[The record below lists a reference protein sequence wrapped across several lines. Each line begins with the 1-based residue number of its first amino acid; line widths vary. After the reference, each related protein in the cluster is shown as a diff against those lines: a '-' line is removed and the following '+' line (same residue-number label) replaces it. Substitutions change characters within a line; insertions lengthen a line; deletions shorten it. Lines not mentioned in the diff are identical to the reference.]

1 MGMGAWVDPEE
12 RTVPSSGRRRTKGFG
27 PAAVG
32 VVVTL
37 LVGVLAVLGPA
48 RPAAAADTPPPGV
61 PAGSVLIPHTSASS
75 VATAMVDTGSG
86 PKLQCQIRVVLVVPS
101 ETIGFNPNPTYQ
113 NFYVQPDDQNY
124 GWNTFAYTFGGPY
137 TIGSGDW
144 ARGGQI
150 YYGPED
156 GRWYVNTD
164 PNTLYYGRGQ
174 NGSTD
179 TVTCSAADLAAKKVA
194 LEARAANFKV
204 WAPVQ
209 NRFTPTCEITS
220 QFGPGGSQI
229 GFEGAVTTD
238 QPGYQQQW
246 TFTDGT
252 TSSASLVSKTA
263 TKPGSFGGTFR
274 AWIPSTA
281 FDRSVTCNAEVKA
294 PELGV
299 SVTLLGSDGQP
310 LPLDEPP
317 GVDDVVDVRVRVSAD
332 ADGVGA
338 LSSLTTVDE
347 GWLTITGGAELA
359 EEPDLPSEA
368 FSLEPGEHRDVVFKV
383 RITQAGDLAFH
394 SAVKGVDAIGRAVLA
409 EDTALE
415 SVGGIGV
422 DVEVEYPHP
431 PDSPDQPAEFQKDN
445 DGNGVIDDRDH
456 TVTVKVKAT
465 NLLDEKL
472 TDVRLRDAD
481 EAVDFVNRYLDGGAA
496 TIGPLAGEEYD
507 PDFGDLEA
515 GADTTKTYRFL
526 AAGGVNADAN
536 VFLRGDTPDD
546 TTVSGFGQG
555 RVQLQSHLAL
565 EVEMTMEQR
574 PYTSGQVV
582 RLFGSLENLEE
593 DRKLV
598 DGTTEKAKPLVV
610 IVTPIT
616 EGNAGGGYVDG
627 QPGGGPT
634 PVDSE
639 PILVPPGETVPI
651 DAILATQRSE
661 VASQAKVRYLV
672 KAWEQSEEPNAL
684 ATRIDDTRI
693 QFSEEDGSS
702 AEHQTD
708 LAADPLQPD
717 ELEECET
724 TAWDAVVSCNLWVG
738 LRSLAFGIKDLGF
751 LIKDGIVAGADAYQ
765 RIVLW
770 EAEMIRRTV
779 NALKGDPAAKAALKQ
794 EIEVQFQTYVELK
807 IVGSDAIDAVGNA
820 FVSGMA
826 ELEEVAARGDAQEI
840 TAMASRFLGE
850 NPDLGLAGLAKL
862 RLMRSVMLATFSE
875 EGRAYTKAVRTIREA
890 NEAAA
895 LEQRSEILAKVR
907 QAAAEGKNPAE
918 AGIFTGGED
927 VTDLPQV
934 YRGVAGARDV
944 DVSRA
949 LKIAEAEDI
958 LIAFRSRSPEAARL
972 IDAGEAWLKPQD
984 VKTKTV
990 NAIDTTYL
998 GYRKSAYGKV
1008 ELTEP
1013 PIDFGLTKPG
1023 LEVEL
1028 EAAADAYMDQL
1039 KTKFPELASDP
1050 VWAAEVKARLIQR
1063 TKEYPKELANFS
1075 RYVDEGVKIEFG
1087 YDQQGLDTSLE
1098 KAVTDVRKA
1107 EVTPG
1112 TTTDAFGVER
1122 RYFELKMA
1130 GPNGGPLK
1138 AITGDIDIVAILNP
1152 DRTLVTDPVKRARI
1166 YEQLKELLGMQ
1177 HGETGTYINAEVQA
1191 KLLRDHV
1198 PNPDGSTT
1206 GVDTLFVAGSD
1217 GRLRTGFLQEG
1228 MSSGEVAGTPGKP
1241 SFQLVSGGPAQLI
1254 TKPGGTRAAIET
1266 YEQTWSKLQ
1275 QAAKLL
1281 APGKINTWI
1290 EELSSDQ
1297 IDEFFDRGG
1306 KPIRANEDGTLEEY
1320 RGPTGAPDGRRAGD
1334 GRATIPEIQEV
1345 LDRAVEAGIDL
1356 EIPVGSD
1363 GPGAEGG
1370 TWVPISVAD
1379 ALAGGDP
1386 DTIQQAPITS
1396 LYAGA
1401 PAGATTFAVTSPEEL
1416 AMDPGS
1422 PFFQAGDT
1430 VVIDP
1435 GGPTEETVTVTSASP
1450 FTVSEPLAHAHPAGT
1465 VMVLLPQR
1473 DATDSFVRA
1482 VYQDFLGRQAD
1493 AGGLAYWGGLLRAGT
1508 LSRSAFLTKLSRSPE
1523 YARILVRRAYRTYLG
1538 REGEPGGVAYWSRR
1552 LQQGLPVHELPISL
1566 MGSREFATRAGGTD
1580 GGFVDLVYQKVLGR
1594 TPSSSEEA
1602 ANVALLRNGTSRLAL
1617 ARSVH
1622 ASTESRRRRART
1634 QYDLL
1639 LRRVP
1644 SRAEVD
1650 YWVGWLARRDDRQL
1664 AVTMAASAEYLAAA
1678 ARR

>member
-1 MGMGAWVDPEE
+1 MAIDGKGMGVA
-12 RTVPSSGRRRTKGFG
+12 GRRGTKG
-27 PAAVG
+27 VG
-32 VVVTL
+32 SVAIGVALTL
-37 LVGVLAVLGPA
+37 LVGLLAVVGSTS
-48 RPAAAADTPPPGV
+48 PAAAADTPPPGV
-61 PAGSVLIPHTSASS
+61 PDGSVLIPHTSASS
-75 VATAMVDTGSG
+75 VATAMVDNGSG
-86 PKLQCQIRVVLVVPS
+86 PQLQCQIRVVLVVPA

-113 NFYVQPDDQNY
+113 NFYVQPDNQNY
-124 GWNTFAYTFGGPY
+124 GWNAFAYTFGGPY

-144 ARGGQI
+144 ARGGEI

-156 GRWYVNTD
+156 GRWYVTTG
-164 PNTLYYGRGQ
+164 PTALYYGAGR
-174 NGSTD
+174 NGTTD
-179 TVTCSAADLAAKKVA
+179 TVTCSAADLATRRAA
-194 LEARAANFKV
+194 LEARAVNFKV

-209 NRFTPTCEITS
+209 NRFSPTCEVTS
-220 QFGPGGSQI
+220 QTGPGGSQI
-229 GFEGAVTTD
+229 GFEGDVVTD
-238 QPGYQQQW
+238 QPGYQQRW
-246 TFTDGT
+246 TFSDGT
-252 TSSASLVSKTA
+252 TSSANLVSKTA
-263 TKPGSFGGTFR
+263 TKPGPFSGTFR
-274 AWIPSTA
+274 AWIPSTT
-281 FDRSVTCNAEVKA
+281 FDRSVSCTAQVDA
-294 PELGV
+294 PALGV
-299 SVTLLGSDGQP
+299 SVALLGSDGAP

-317 GVDDVVDVRVRVSAD
+317 GVDDVVDLRVRVSAG

-338 LSSLTTVDE
+338 LSSLTTIDP

-359 EEPDLPSEA
+359 EEPELPSEA
-368 FSLEPGEHRDVVFKV
+368 FSLEPGERRDVMFKV
-383 RITQAGDLAFH
+383 RITRAGDLAFH
-394 SAVKGVDAIGRAVLA
+394 AAVKGVDAIGRMVQA

-422 DVEVEYPHP
+422 EVDVEYPHP
-431 PDSPDQPAEFQKDN
+431 PGSPDQPAEFQKDN

-456 TVTVKVKAT
+456 TVTVQVKAT
-465 NLLDEKL
+465 NLLDETL

-481 EAVDFVNRYLDGGAA
+481 EAVDFVNRYLEGGAA
-496 TIGPLAGEEYD
+496 AIEPLAGEDYD
-507 PDFGDLEA
+507 SDFGDLEA
-515 GADTTKTYRFL
+515 GATTTKTYRFL
-526 AAGGVNADAN
+526 ATGGVNADAN

-546 TTVSGFGQG
+546 STVSGFGQG

-565 EVEMTMEQR
+565 EVKMSMEQR

-582 RLFGSLENLEE
+582 RLSGSLENLEE
-593 DRKLV
+593 DRDLV
-598 DGTTEKAKPLVV
+598 DGTTEKAKSLVV
-610 IVTPIT
+610 ILTPIT

-627 QPGGGPT
+627 QPAGGPT
-634 PVDSE
+634 PVDSD
-639 PILVPPGETVPI
+639 PVLVLPGETVPI
-651 DAILATQRSE
+651 DAILTTQRAE
-661 VASQAKVRYLV
+661 VASQAGVRYLV
-672 KAWEQSEEPNAL
+672 KAWEQSEEPNTL
-684 ATRIDDTRI
+684 ATRIDDSRI
-693 QFSEEDGSS
+693 QFSEDDGSA
-702 AEHQTD
+702 AEHRTD

-717 ELEECET
+717 ELQECET

-738 LRSLAFGIKDLGF
+738 LRNLAFGIKDLGF

-765 RIVLW
+765 RVVLW
-770 EAEMIRRTV
+770 EAEMIRKTV
-779 NALKGDPAAKAALKQ
+779 IALTGDPAAQAALKQ
-794 EIEVQFQTYVELK
+794 EIQIQFQTYVELG
-807 IVGSDAIDAVGNA
+807 IVTRDAIDAVGDA
-820 FVSGMA
+820 FTSGMA
-826 ELEEVAARGDAQEI
+826 ELGEVARRGDAREI

-875 EGRAYTKAVRTIREA
+875 EGRAYTKAVQVVREA

-895 LEQRSEILAKVR
+895 LEQRSGILAKVR

-918 AGIFTGGED
+918 AGIFKGGED

-944 DVSRA
+944 DVARA

-972 IDAGEAWLKPQD
+972 IDAGQAWLKPQD

-998 GYRKSAYGKV
+998 GYRKSSYGKV

-1023 LEVEL
+1023 LEAEL

-1039 KTKFPELASDP
+1039 KAKFPELASDP

-1112 TTTDAFGVER
+1112 ITTDPFGVER

-1130 GPNGGPLK
+1130 GPNGGPFK
-1138 AITGDIDIVAILNP
+1138 WITGDIDIVAILNP
-1152 DRTLVTDPVKRARI
+1152 DRTLLTDPAKRARI

-1198 PNPDGSTT
+1198 PNPDGTTT
-1206 GVDTLFVAGSD
+1206 GVDTLFVAGND

-1254 TKPGGTRAAIET
+1254 TKPGGAKAAIDT

-1306 KPIRANEDGTLEEY
+1306 KPLRATDDGTLQEY
-1320 RGPTGAPDGRRAGD
+1320 TGAGEGRGDRRVLAAGAT
-1334 GRATIPEIQEV
+1334 ATIPEIQEV
-1345 LDRAVEAGIDL
+1345 LDRAIAAGIDL
-1356 EIPVGSD
+1356 EIPVSSN
-1363 GPGAEGG
+1363 GPGAQGG
-1370 TWVPISVAD
+1370 TWKPISVAD

-1386 DTIQQAPITS
+1386 GSLQQAPITS
-1396 LYAGA
+1396 LNEGA
-1401 PAGATTFAVTSPEEL
+1401 PIGATTFAITAPEEL
-1416 AMDPGS
+1416 AMDPNS
-1422 PFFQAGDT
+1422 PFFQVGDT

-1435 GGPTEETVTVTSASP
+1435 GGTTEETATVASVSP
-1450 FTVSEPLAHAHPAGT
+1450 FTVSKPLAHAHPAGT
-1465 VMVLLPQR
+1465 TMILVPQR
-1473 DATDSFVRA
+1473 DATDAFVRA
-1482 VYQDFLGRQAD
+1482 AYQDFLGRPAD
-1493 AGGLAYWGGLLRAGT
+1493 QGGLAYWGGSLRAGKLT
-1508 LSRSAFLTKLSRSPE
+1508 RSGFLTMLSRSPE
-1523 YARILVRRAYRTYLG
+1523 YARILVPRAYRTYLG
-1538 REGEPGGVAYWSRR
+1538 REGEPGGVSYWSRR
-1552 LQQGLPVHELPISL
+1552 LQQGLPVFELPISL
-1566 MGSREFATRAGGTD
+1566 MGSSEFATRAGGTD
-1580 GGFVDLVYQKVLGR
+1580 GGFVDLVYQQVLGR
-1594 TPSSSEEA
+1594 VPSASERA
-1602 ANVALLRNGTSRLAL
+1602 ARVTSLRNGTSRLAL
-1617 ARSVH
+1617 VRSVH
-1622 ASTESRRRRART
+1622 ASPESRRRRVRA

-1639 LRRVP
+1639 LRRIP
-1644 SRAEVD
+1644 AGPEVD
-1650 YWVGWLARRDDRQL
+1650 YWASWLAARDDRQL
-1664 AVTMAASAEYLAAA
+1664 AVTLAASAEYLAAA
-1678 ARR
+1678 GRR

>member
-1 MGMGAWVDPEE
+1 MGTGAWVTTEK
-12 RTVPSSGRRRTKGFG
+12 RAVRSAGRRRTTGLG
-27 PAAVG
+27 PVAIGVAVA
-32 VVVTL
+32 L

-48 RPAAAADTPPPGV
+48 SPAAAADTPPPGV
-61 PAGSVLIPHTSASS
+61 PPGSVLIPHTTAAG
-75 VATAMVDTGSG
+75 VATAMVDNGAG
-86 PKLQCQIRVVLVVPS
+86 PKLECQIRVVLVVPA
-101 ETIGFNPNPTYQ
+101 ETIGFNPTPYNQ
-113 NFYVQPDDQNY
+113 NFYVQSDVQDY
-124 GWNTFAYTFGGPY
+124 GWDNYAYTYGGPY
-137 TIGSGDW
+137 TIGPGDW
-144 ARGGQI
+144 AKGGQFS
-150 YYGPED
+150 YGPED
-156 GRWYVNTD
+156 GRWYVNTA

-174 NGSTD
+174 TGPND
-179 TVTCSAADLAAKKVA
+179 TFTCSTADLAARQAA

-204 WAPVQ
+204 WGPVQ
-209 NRFTPTCEITS
+209 NRFTPTCEVTS
-220 QFGPGGSQI
+220 QYGPGGSEI
-229 GFEGAVTTD
+229 SFEGAVQTD
-238 QPGYQQQW
+238 QPGFQQQW
-246 TFTDGT
+246 TFSDGT

-263 TKPGSFGGTFR
+263 TKPGAFGGTFR
-274 AWIPSTA
+274 AWIPSTT
-281 FDRSVTCNAEVKA
+281 FDKSATCSAEVKA

-317 GVDDVVDVRVRVSAD
+317 GVDDVVDLRVRVSAG

-338 LSSLTTVDE
+338 LSSLTTIDE

-359 EEPDLPSEA
+359 EEPELPSEA
-368 FSLEPGEHRDVVFKV
+368 FSLEPGEHRDVRFKV

-394 SAVKGVDAIGRAVLA
+394 SAVKGVDAIGRTVQA

-431 PDSPDQPAEFQKDN
+431 PDAPDQPAEFQKDN

-481 EAVDFVNRYLDGGAA
+481 EAVDFVNRYLEGGAA

-515 GADTTKTYRFL
+515 GAATTKTYRFL
-526 AAGGVNADAN
+526 ATGGVSADAN
-536 VFLRGDTPDD
+536 VFLRGDTSEDG
-546 TTVSGFGQG
+546 TVSGFGQG

-565 EVEMTMEQR
+565 EVKMTMEQR

-582 RLFGSLENLEE
+582 RLSGSLENLQE

-610 IVTPIT
+610 ILTPIT

-627 QPGGGPT
+627 QPAGGPT
-634 PVDSE
+634 PVDSD
-639 PILVPPGETVPI
+639 PILIPPGETMPI
-651 DAILATQRSE
+651 DAILTTQRSE
-661 VASQAKVRYLV
+661 VGSQAKVHYLV
-672 KAWEQSEEPNAL
+672 KAWEQSEEPDTL

-702 AEHQTD
+702 TEHQTD
-708 LAADPLQPD
+708 LAPDPLQPD
-717 ELEECET
+717 ELQECET

-738 LRSLAFGIKDLGF
+738 LRNLAFGIKDLGF

-765 RIVLW
+765 RVILW
-770 EAEMIRRTV
+770 EAEMIRKTV
-779 NALKGDPAAKAALKQ
+779 GSLMGDPAARAALKQ
-794 EIEVQFQTYVELK
+794 ELEVQFQTYVELK
-807 IVGSDAIDAVGNA
+807 IVGADAIDAVGNA
-820 FVSGMA
+820 FVAGMS
-826 ELEEVAARGDAQEI
+826 ELEEVARRGDAREI

-875 EGRAYTKAVRTIREA
+875 EGRAYTKAVQVVREA

-895 LEQRSEILAKVR
+895 LEQRSGILAKVR

-918 AGIFTGGED
+918 AGIFKGGED

-944 DVSRA
+944 DVARA

-972 IDAGEAWLKPQD
+972 IDAGQAWLKPQD

-1023 LEVEL
+1023 LEAEL
-1028 EAAADAYMDQL
+1028 EAAAEAYMDQL
-1039 KTKFPELASDP
+1039 KAKFPEIASDP

-1087 YDQQGLDTSLE
+1087 YDQQGLDKSLE
-1098 KAVTDVRKA
+1098 KGVTDVRKA

-1138 AITGDIDIVAILNP
+1138 WITGDIDIVAILNP
-1152 DRTLVTDPVKRARI
+1152 DRTLLTDPAKRARI

-1206 GVDTLFVAGSD
+1206 GVDTLFVAGND

-1254 TKPGGTRAAIET
+1254 TKPGGAKAAIET

-1275 QAAKLL
+1275 LASKLL
-1281 APGKINTWI
+1281 APGKLNTWI

-1306 KPIRANEDGTLEEY
+1306 KPIRANDDGTLQEY
-1320 RGPTGAPDGRRAGD
+1320 TAAGDRDGRRAAD
-1334 GRATIPEIQEV
+1334 GGSTTIPEIQEV
-1345 LDRAVEAGIDL
+1345 LDRAIAAGIDL
-1356 EIPVGSD
+1356 EIPVGAD

-1370 TWVPISVAD
+1370 TWKPISAAD
-1379 ALAGGDP
+1379 ALEGGDP
-1386 DTIQQAPITS
+1386 DTVQQAPITS
-1396 LYAGA
+1396 LHAGA
-1401 PAGATTFAVTSPEEL
+1401 PAGATTFAITSPEEL
-1416 AMDPGS
+1416 AMDPAS

-1435 GGPTEETVTVTSASP
+1435 GGPTEETATVTSTSP
-1450 FTVSEPLAHAHPAGT
+1450 FTVSEPLSHGHPAGT
-1465 VMVLLPQR
+1465 TMILLPRR
-1473 DATDSFVRA
+1473 DAIDSFVRA
-1482 VYQDFLGRQAD
+1482 VYQDFLGRRAD

-1508 LSRSAFLTKLSRSPE
+1508 LSQSAFLTKLSRSPE
-1523 YARILVRRAYRTYLG
+1523 YARIMVRRAYRTYLG
-1538 REGEPGGVAYWSRR
+1538 REGETGGVAYWSRQ
-1552 LQQGLPVHELPISL
+1552 LQQGLAVHELPISL

-1594 TPSSSEEA
+1594 APSASEQA
-1602 ANVALLRNGTSRLAL
+1602 AKVARLQGGTSRLAL

-1639 LRRVP
+1639 LQRVP
-1644 SRAEVD
+1644 SRTEVD
-1650 YWVGWLARRDDRQL
+1650 YWVAWLARRDDRQL
-1664 AVTMAASAEYLAAA
+1664 AVTIAGSAEYLAAA